1 MVPFSLNRAFQEYK
15 NLTATLENITG
26 ITCLTATETFY
37 IIMMNIYG
45 HQSELIIRRGSCNY
59 KLYLSLFLHFYNI
72 SIVFINS
79 LSLLSQSLIYLNS
92 VQLMSIMDHFGY
104 TTRPLVEFNLSIYT
118 ERASFLGWLSHMSER
133 KRLAITLDPASSE
146 PARFKN
152 KRIQASGDMI
162 REESEPEVV
171 PISPPS
177 TSRSSSTAAKS
188 SKSLQALNNQP
199 TKTASRAAER
209 KRGADSEDDYK
220 PPTKKTKV
228 KSKRSSSRSKA
239 GKKPNTSA
247 YGRVTDVGGKCPK
260 HLFKGIGEASDSD
273 TSQKS
278 KRDDWEGHSDSL
290 TDS

>member
-1 MVPFSLNRAFQEYK
+1 
-15 NLTATLENITG
+15 
-26 ITCLTATETFY
+26 
-37 IIMMNIYG
+37 
-45 HQSELIIRRGSCNY
+45 
-59 KLYLSLFLHFYNI
+59 
-72 SIVFINS
+72 
-79 LSLLSQSLIYLNS
+79 
-92 VQLMSIMDHFGY
+92 MSIMDHYGY

-152 KRIQASGDMI
+152 KRVQASGDMI

-171 PISPPS
+171 PIIPPS
-177 TSRSSSTAAKS
+177 TSKPSSTVTKS

-199 TKTASRAAER
+199 TKTVSRATER
-209 KRGADSEDDYK
+209 KREADSEDDYK
-220 PPTKKTKV
+220 PSTKKTKV
-228 KSKRSSSRSKA
+228 KTKRSSSRSKA
-239 GKKPNTSA
+239 SKKPNTSA
-247 YGRVTDVGGKCPK
+247 YGRITDVGGKLPK

-278 KRDDWEGHSDSL
+278 KRDDREGHSDSL

>member
-1 MVPFSLNRAFQEYK
+1 
-15 NLTATLENITG
+15 
-26 ITCLTATETFY
+26 
-37 IIMMNIYG
+37 MNIYG
-45 HQSELIIRRGSCNY
+45 HQSELIIRRDSCNY
-59 KLYLSLFLHFYNI
+59 KLHLSLFLHFYNI
-72 SIVFINS
+72 SIVFVNS

-133 KRLAITLDPASSE
+133 KRLAITLDPAASE

-220 PPTKKTKV
+220 PPTKKTKA
-228 KSKRSSSRSKA
+228 KSKRSSSRPKA

-278 KRDDWEGHSDSL
+278 KRDDIEGHSDSL

>member
-1 MVPFSLNRAFQEYK
+1 
-15 NLTATLENITG
+15 
-26 ITCLTATETFY
+26 
-37 IIMMNIYG
+37 
-45 HQSELIIRRGSCNY
+45 
-59 KLYLSLFLHFYNI
+59 
-72 SIVFINS
+72 
-79 LSLLSQSLIYLNS
+79 
-92 VQLMSIMDHFGY
+92 MSIMDHFGY
-104 TTRPLVEFNLSIYT
+104 ATRPLVEFNLSIYT

-133 KRLAITLDPASSE
+133 KRLAITLDPAASE

-152 KRIQASGDMI
+152 KRVQVSGDI

-188 SKSLQALNNQP
+188 SSKSHPSSLQALKTNQLA
-199 TKTASRAAER
+199 KIAAKEAER
-209 KRGADSEDDYK
+209 KREADSEDEYK

-278 KRDDWEGHSDSL
+278 KRDDREGHSDSL